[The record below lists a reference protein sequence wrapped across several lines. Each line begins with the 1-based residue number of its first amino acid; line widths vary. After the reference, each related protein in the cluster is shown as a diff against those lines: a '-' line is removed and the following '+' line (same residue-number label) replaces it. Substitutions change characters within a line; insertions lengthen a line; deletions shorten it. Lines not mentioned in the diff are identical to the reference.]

1 MKKIITI
8 LLIMICY
15 PIIAQSGVGIN
26 TTTPNSN
33 AILDIESTQKGL
45 LPTRLELVTTDNPS
59 PLTNHVAGIITYNI
73 TNTAVPTPVSVYEGL
88 YYNDGTKW
96 NMMGPNTLMLGD
108 IKHSVQT
115 SDHQGWFLL
124 NGRTKTSLPSVA
136 QYNATAVGLG
146 VNLPDASDK
155 FIKTNNGAESQG
167 TTAGNNTIT
176 ITQANLP
183 NIAYSATTS
192 TDGSHSHSYT
202 DVWNDIKTLGLAT
215 NVLPLVPLVTETV
228 GSDTAPSNLFAS
240 ASGGDHSHTVN
251 VPSGGSGV
259 SIDAKPKHIVTNV
272 FIYLGE

>member
-1 MKKIITI
+1 
-8 LLIMICY
+8 MICY